1 MAVPRGPSGDRP
13 NPGRR
18 LLLTCPREGRHDQ
31 LPSRLVTT
39 PSWPSHGLSFRP
51 DTRSP
56 GRPRPLSCRRPARCA
71 RGSSHP
77 VRRPRS
83 RGRPTR
89 GPSGP
94 THAAGSGHA
103 RRCGRTPLDAINSPH
118 ATAPHLAGWSSLPS
132 SRDRACSPKHPALCL
147 ARPVRMSPG
156 RLSPH
161 RATTMSDRRRGPRCL
176 AGRARAAALTA

>member
-18 LLLTCPREGRHDQ
+18 RLLTCPREGQHDQ
-31 LPSRLVTT
+31 LPSRPVTT
-39 PSWPSHGLSFRP
+39 PSLPPHGPPLRP
-51 DTRSP
+51 DPRSP
-56 GRPRPLSCRRPARCA
+56 DRPRPLSRRRPARCD

-103 RRCGRTPLDAINSPH
+103 RRCGRAPLAAINSPH

-161 RATTMSDRRRGPRCL
+161 RATTMSDRRRGPRCR